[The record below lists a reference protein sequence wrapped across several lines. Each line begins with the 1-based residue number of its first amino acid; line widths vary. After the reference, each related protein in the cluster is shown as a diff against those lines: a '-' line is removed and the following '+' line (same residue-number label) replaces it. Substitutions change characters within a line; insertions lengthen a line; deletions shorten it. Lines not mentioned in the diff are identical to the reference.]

1 MDSALKAAQQVEAG
15 KVSQQSLEIFN
26 RPHPR
31 PRAYTRSG
39 RRTSAATP
47 VAGWSPTAPRRASSS
62 RGNWNSLVTPAARPA
77 GESGV
82 PSAPTGAGQGIGE
95 VGVHGARRRRDGSLL
110 YRKSIRGIVKYNP
123 VKSDR
128 HAESSKALSASKQ
141 MRPGPVAGAVPRAYA
156 SRGKRKTKECRHHFK
171 EE

>member
-1 MDSALKAAQQVEAG
+1 MIPNCVPKMCPHLM
-15 KVSQQSLEIFN
+15 EIFN

-31 PRAYTRSG
+31 PRAYTNSG
-39 RRTSAATP
+39 RRKAAPTP
-47 VAGWSPTAPRRASSS
+47 TGWSSHSPCHVVAS
-62 RGNWNSLVTPAARPA
+62 RGNWTLLFTPAVRSA
-77 GESGV
+77 GVNKDISHSQREQREGKEGTQGACRRKDGALGYRRIGRRILES
-82 PSAPTGAGQGIGE
+82 
-95 VGVHGARRRRDGSLL
+95 
-110 YRKSIRGIVKYNP
+110 NP